1 MTYDTHGYY
10 IDGVLK
16 FNHFKNELRTHM
28 SDGTMVSGDYHQN
41 GFGGSLEVGKYF
53 SLNENSR
60 YFLMPRTTALAVN
73 DNNIS
78 TYLME

>member
-16 FNHFKNELRTHM
+16 FNRFKNELRTHM

-41 GFGGSLEVGKYF
+41 GFGGSPGGGQVFF
-53 SLNENSR
+53 SE
-60 YFLMPRTTALAVN
+60 
-73 DNNIS
+73 
-78 TYLME
+78 